1 METTQVSTSV
11 FLRTNDNTKRN
22 GNIRRFWRGEE
33 EEERERQGNEVGGVA
48 GGALYYAKHVFTRW
62 IYGRPLRLPRL
73 FPFLSLAESLF
84 GFLLLVSRPRKTKI
98 IPSCGNGKINRN
110 ANSSDAYG
118 CVGEDYPRGGWG
130 QVSRVRNRPWEWISM
145 KPPFLRPLLV
155 RTTIL
160 KVGTVSTPE
169 TGSKRGCAW
178 ASACSCN
185 LCNMTVDT
193 VRYCFWGTTP
203 PRRDYKVR
211 IGNSEPRFEE
221 YEHAF
226 SATWTLS
233 IEILISR

>member
-22 GNIRRFWRGEE
+22 GDIRRFWRGEE

-84 GFLLLVSRPRKTKI
+84 GFLLLVSRPWKTKI

-145 KPPFLRPLLV
+145 KPPSFFARFLFGRRYWKSAPFRPLKLGRKGDAPGLPPGRV
-155 RTTIL
+155 IYVIWRWI
-160 KVGTVSTPE
+160 
-169 TGSKRGCAW
+169 R
-178 ASACSCN
+178 
-185 LCNMTVDT
+185 
-193 VRYCFWGTTP
+193 WGI
-203 PRRDYKVR
+203 V
-211 IGNSEPRFEE
+211 FEE
-221 YEHAF
+221 RR
-226 SATWTLS
+226 LLD
-233 IEILISR
+233 EITKWEQGIPSQGLRNMNTRSQRRERFRLKF